1 MAGGHGTRT
10 LVGREGMDL
19 GLVVR
24 AREGDHDAFSQLAA
38 ATIGR
43 LTAVARLILRDEDR
57 AQDAVQDAF
66 VDAWRDIR
74 ALRDPA
80 RFEAWLHRLVVHA
93 CYSQARR
100 ARRRSVIEVSL
111 IPSVAPATASGLRD
125 LETHDQLE
133 RGLRRLPTDQRAVL
147 VLTYYLDLPLAE
159 AAAVLGI
166 PVGTMKSRL
175 HRATDALRAALDA
188 DERPAVQAKER
199 LA

>member
-1 MAGGHGTRT
+1 
-10 LVGREGMDL
+10 MDQA
-19 GLVVR
+19 LVVR
-24 AREGDHDAFSQLAA
+24 AKEGDHDAFSQLAA
-38 ATIGR
+38 AAIGR

-57 AQDAVQDAF
+57 AQDAVQDAL

-80 RFEAWLHRLVVHA
+80 RLDAWLHRLVVHA

-111 IPSVAPATASGLRD
+111 VPNMAPAAASGLRE

-133 RGLRRLPTDQRAVL
+133 RGLRRLSTEQRAVL

-159 AAAVLGI
+159 AAAILGI
-166 PVGTMKSRL
+166 PLGTMKSRL
-175 HRATDALRAALDA
+175 HRATDALRAALEA
-188 DERPAVQAKER
+188 DDRPPIQAKER